1 MEPTINENE
10 YIWVQELQQRMATRA
25 KEQQAESEAEK
36 WRLNETNWKHCP
48 KFGQKLSPEKCGSV
62 ELDVCPACRS
72 EWLDKDEMGTIL
84 VGRPIKAVPSALTC
98 NVCGRQ
104 PQANL

>member
-1 MEPTINENE
+1 MIMKPTKSEDN
-10 YIWVQELQQRMATRA
+10 YIRVQEMQQRIA
-25 KEQQAESEAEK
+25 KLAKFDQAEGEN
-36 WRLNETNWKHCP
+36 RHLNETHWIHCP
-48 KFGQKLSPEKCGSV
+48 RFGQMLSPEKCGSV

-84 VGRPIKAVPSALTC
+84 VGRPIKAVPSELTC
-98 NVCGRQ
+98 RVCGCQ